1 MHSIIYLITLV
12 ISMIILF
19 AVNYNEY
26 DELPCEY
33 LDSINITGGT
43 LQADESIV
51 FNGITFTNDQY
62 TRVDFILKNGQ
73 TRETVKPYYR
83 GCVCNRKSCV
93 RLCCPLGSFYK
104 NGSCQSHHQVRHLKT
119 QVLDE
124 VHMQTKSMILDNHF
138 AYVNDRPCNQR
149 YLADPTFQI
158 THVKYPI
165 RSDYAK
171 SVLFLMTLFNLFL
184 P

>member
-12 ISMIILF
+12 IGVIVLF

-33 LDSINITGGT
+33 LDSINITGGM

-51 FNGITFTNDQY
+51 FNGITFSKDQY

-73 TRETVKPYYR
+73 TREIVKPYYR

-104 NGSCQSHHQVRHLKT
+104 NGSCQSHQQVRLLKT

-124 VHMQTKSMILDNHF
+124 HMQTKSMILDNHF

-149 YLADPTFQI
+149 YLADSTFQI
-158 THVKYPI
+158 TYVKYPI

-171 SVLFLMTLFNLFL
+171 KKKNCCFDGAF
-184 P
+184 